1 MDRARSRRAQGF
13 PSRSLGAFGAAL
25 LVVASTPRPAEAG
38 SMSQRVAI
46 PNFRGPQA
54 ARVQDAVEG
63 ALLRR
68 YLLVPDS
75 EVAEAA
81 RKSGIRLQRDQDFA
95 EVARSLNVQ
104 AFVIA
109 TVKKQRNWTV
119 QMTVRKGDTGA
130 EVGRFDLSERR
141 LETLAAALARSTPR
155 RLQALLTDRRA
166 APAADDK
173 AEEAPDAEV
182 SVKAPALPDRPAED
196 AQSAPA

>member
-1 MDRARSRRAQGF
+1 MGNERRTV
-13 PSRSLGAFGAAL
+13 SAFAGVLLAMAL
-25 LVVASTPRPAEAG
+25 APRTAEAG
-38 SMSQRVAI
+38 SMGQRVAI

-81 RKSGIRLQRDQDFA
+81 RKSGILLRRDQDFA

-109 TVKKQRNWTV
+109 TVRKQRNWTV

-141 LETLAAALARSTPR
+141 LDTLAAAL
-155 RLQALLTDRRA
+155 
-166 APAADDK
+166 
-173 AEEAPDAEV
+173 
-182 SVKAPALPDRPAED
+182 
-196 AQSAPA
+196 